1 MSHPAKVRE
10 RFLNLRAQGWSFS
23 RIAAELNVSPRT
35 LLRWQSRYS
44 GTISQR
50 AFFDCQEIIDR
61 NHLSKRAQIEKFAAL
76 IDKID
81 TTLAQRDMS
90 KESLR
95 ELINLRKEFKERL
108 WFLTCDYH
116 IYAGRNP
123 DPDNNDE
130 YEQGLIGVQ

>member
-10 RFLNLRAQGWSFS
+10 RFLDLRAQGWSFS
-23 RIAAELNVSPRT
+23 RIAAELDVSPRT
-35 LLRWQSRYS
+35 LLRWQSRYP
-44 GTISQR
+44 GIISQR

-61 NHLSKRAQIEKFAAL
+61 NHLSKRAQIEKLAAI
-76 IDKID
+76 IDRID

-95 ELINLRKEFKERL
+95 ELIKLRKQFKEQL
-108 WFLTCDYH
+108 WVLTQKYH

-123 DPDNNDE
+123 DSKTNDE
-130 YEQGLIGVQ
+130 YDQGLLGVQ